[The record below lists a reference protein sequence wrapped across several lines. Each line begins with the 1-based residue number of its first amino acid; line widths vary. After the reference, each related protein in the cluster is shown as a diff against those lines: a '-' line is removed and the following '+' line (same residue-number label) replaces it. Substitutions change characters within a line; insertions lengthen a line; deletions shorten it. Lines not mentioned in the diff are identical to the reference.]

1 MDIAL
6 LGGSLFFWLAL
17 YDVWDDDKEEGNFG
31 FLSLLGLVSLRPH
44 RWKKEGLHG
53 LDDRGTL
60 GGLEYSSILRR

>member
-17 YDVWDDDKEEGNFG
+17 YDVWDDDWEGGNFG

-44 RWKKEGLHG
+44 R
-53 LDDRGTL
+53 
-60 GGLEYSSILRR
+60 